1 MAVKSPQSTRHAYED
16 WTSLDYE
23 PRRIEEEVRAFWEE
37 NRIREKL
44 EALRAR
50 EHVAIAGFVEGP
62 PTLNGVPHVGHA
74 RGRTIKDLYY
84 RYLSM
89 KGYYMPFWAGWD
101 CQGLPVELEAE
112 KLLGVRGGK
121 RQLLA
126 EVGMERFVEECKKT
140 LFRYYPEWLKADR
153 LLGVFMNHDKAYW
166 TYKDEYI
173 EREWAYLKRAW
184 ERGLLGEDYYVVAY
198 CPYCQTSLSH
208 AEVGLGYE
216 VVEDPSV
223 FFKLRLRDRPGEY
236 LLIWTTMPFTIIT
249 DLMVAVHPEADYA
262 RVRVGDEVWILAAQR
277 VEPVM
282 QELGIS
288 DYEVLETIP
297 GLELEGLRYE
307 YPFYDLVP
315 KQAELERESPLVHT
329 IVCEEF
335 VDVSVATGVVH
346 LSPGNGEEDFQAA
359 KKRGVPIFSPFDDAC
374 VFTDEAGRFS
384 GLFAR
389 DADEVVIRELEARGL
404 LVKAG
409 RVKHEYPTCWRSH
422 HKLIWVARR
431 EYFYWVDRIREEALE
446 AAEAVEYFYDAPR
459 HRFLSFIKEAR
470 PWCISR
476 ERVWG
481 TPLPIWVCRSCG
493 HRVLVASKEELLK
506 MAVKLPE
513 HLELHRPWIDKVVL
527 RCPNCGGEMRREP
540 FVLDCWHNSGVA
552 PYARFSD
559 EEFERFVPVFFLVE
573 GIDQTRGWAYSLLM
587 AHLLLTG
594 RAEAP
599 YKAFLFYGIVLDE
612 KGRKMSKSL
621 GNVILVNP
629 FLEQHSADLFR
640 FYLLWKCAPVDD
652 MRFDVKE
659 MYKRPY
665 QVLSTL
671 YHLHR
676 FFYQNATYDGYD
688 PVRHTLDWA
697 LSEGLL
703 KAPDRWILSR
713 LQALVAK
720 VDEGYGRCRFH
731 KALQALED
739 FVIEDLSHWYVPMIR
754 RELWT
759 DDPRTLP
766 RRLAIYAT
774 LWHVLRT
781 LLLLFNPATPFI
793 AEWLYQHVFRALDQ
807 RLPESIN
814 LEGWPRPDPSLRD
827 EELEEGI
834 ERLKLAVSLA
844 HSARQKAGLK
854 RRWPLRELVVVAGQR
869 DQGLLEPLKGLLA
882 ELTNVKAVRLVGPGE
897 APEGPGWSQ
906 ASGDGLQ
913 ALVYTVRDKALVGEG
928 FLRDVARRIQA
939 LRRDMGFK
947 PTEVLDEVYV
957 AGLSEEGMEL
967 LEPFLPMLKDLVRA
981 REVKLVLGKPGAREL
996 QELSWRSYNI
1006 DGREV
1011 LVAIRHGALKNRGT

>member
-1 MAVKSPQSTRHAYED
+1 MRF
-16 WTSLDYE
+16 
-23 PRRIEEEVRAFWEE
+23 EEEVRKFWEE
-37 NRIREKL
+37 NDIRKKL
-44 EALRAR
+44 EALRAK
-50 EHVAIAGFVEGP
+50 EHIGVAGFVEGP

-121 RQLLA
+121 RELLA

-153 LLGVFMNHDKAYW
+153 LLGVFMNHEKAYW
-166 TYKDEYI
+166 TYRDEYI
-173 EREWAYLKRAW
+173 EREWAYLRAAW
-184 ERGLLGEDYYVVAY
+184 ERGLLAEDYYVVAY

-223 FFKLRLRDRPGEY
+223 FFKLRLRDRPGEF
-236 LLIWTTMPFTIIT
+236 LLVWTTMPFTIIT

-262 RVRVGDEVWILAAQR
+262 RVRVGDEVWVLATQR

-282 QELGIS
+282 EELGIE
-288 DYEVLETIP
+288 DYEVVDVVP
-297 GLELEGLRYE
+297 GSALEGLRYE

-315 KQAELERESPLVHT
+315 RQAEFERENPLVHT
-329 IVCEEF
+329 VVCEDF

-359 KKRGVPIFSPFDDAC
+359 RKRGVPVFSPFDDAC
-374 VFTDEAGRFS
+374 VFTEEAGRFS

-389 DADEVVIRELEARGL
+389 DADEVVIRELAARGL

-409 RVKHEYPTCWRSH
+409 KVKHEYPTCWRSH
-422 HKLIWVARR
+422 HKLVWVARR
-431 EYFYWVDRIREEALE
+431 EYFYRVDRLREEAIK
-446 AAEAVEYFYDAPR
+446 AAEAVEYFYEPPK

-481 TPLPIWVCRSCG
+481 TPLPIWACPSCG
-493 HRVLVASKEELLK
+493 HKELVSSKEELLRK
-506 MAVKLPE
+506 ASKLPG
-513 HLELHRPWIDKVVL
+513 HLELHRPWIDEVVL

-559 EEFERFVPVFFLVE
+559 EEFEEFVPVFFLVE

-612 KGRKMSKSL
+612 RGRKMSKSL
-621 GNVILVNP
+621 GNVVLVNP
-629 FLEQHSADLFR
+629 FLEKHPADLFR
-640 FYLLWKCAPVDD
+640 FYMLWKCAPIDD

-676 FFYQNATYDGYD
+676 FFYQNATYDGFD
-688 PVRHTLDWA
+688 PTRHTLDWA
-697 LSEGLL
+697 LGEGLL
-703 KAPDRWILSR
+703 KAPDRWVLSR
-713 LQALVAK
+713 LQALIAE
-720 VDEGYGRCRFH
+720 VDEGYARCRFH
-731 KALQALED
+731 KALQALEE
-739 FVIEDLSHWYVPMIR
+739 FVIEVLSHWYVPMVR

-774 LWHVLRT
+774 LWHVLKT
-781 LLLLFNPATPFI
+781 LLLLFNPATPFL
-793 AEWLYQHVFRALDQ
+793 AEWLYQHALRALDAS
-807 RLPESIN
+807 LPESVN
-814 LEGWPRPDPSLRD
+814 FERWPEPDPRLRD
-827 EELEEGI
+827 VELEKAI
-834 ERLKLAVSLA
+834 ERLTLAVSLA

-854 RRWPLRELVVVAGQR
+854 RR
-869 DQGLLEPLKGLLA
+869 
-882 ELTNVKAVRLVGPGE
+882 
-897 APEGPGWSQ
+897 
-906 ASGDGLQ
+906 
-913 ALVYTVRDKALVGEG
+913 
-928 FLRDVARRIQA
+928 
-939 LRRDMGFK
+939 
-947 PTEVLDEVYV
+947 
-957 AGLSEEGMEL
+957 
-967 LEPFLPMLKDLVRA
+967 
-981 REVKLVLGKPGAREL
+981 
-996 QELSWRSYNI
+996 
-1006 DGREV
+1006 
-1011 LVAIRHGALKNRGT
+1011 